1 MESII
6 EDGQSDLLR
15 RARSPVVLTS
25 EQAAAFVERFPG
37 EVERLGLDAEAIAE
51 LVGGERDVFTSACSD
66 QLAGLHG
73 PADRPCPARPW
84 VRLLCRLAV
93 FMPRHIGNLL
103 RRESFLLRQFR
114 QMPTEYFVRVLA
126 PSPTASGLRSAPSP
140 PRRHRPGALAKSPVT
155 TPTWRAWAAVS
166 ASRSD
171 PRSTATWW

>member
-1 MESII
+1 MTPTTPAQLDAVESII

-25 EQAAAFVERFPG
+25 EQAAAFVEGFPG

-84 VRLLCRLAV
+84 VCLLCPLAV

-103 RRESFLLRQFR
+103 RLESFFLRQFR
-114 QMPTEYFVRVLA
+114 QMPTEHFVRVFGPFADRL
-126 PSPTASGLRSAPSP
+126 SSGILPKSTKEARSWGAREVAGDDTDLPLRPEE
-140 PRRHRPGALAKSPVT
+140 
-155 TPTWRAWAAVS
+155 
-166 ASRSD
+166 
-171 PRSTATWW
+171 STS